1 MTVEHY
7 QDSGR
12 RMQDELVLIKRTRAG
27 DQQAFARLVEQYQSQ
42 VYNLCYRMLGNAGDA
57 EEAAQETF
65 LRAFSRLK
73 TYDESRKFSSW
84 LLSIGSHYC
93 IDRLR
98 RRRFTWTDIDDLA
111 PKLESPRSDDRPE
124 QVYLQSELADDVQRM
139 LGKLSPLYR
148 TVLVLRYWQH
158 ASYEEM
164 GEILGISESAVKSR
178 LHRARKAMADLMQEQ
193 PAARG
198 RLTPAVMQG

>member
-1 MTVEHY
+1 
-7 QDSGR
+7 
-12 RMQDELVLIKRTRAG
+12 MQDELVLIKRTRAG

-42 VYNLCYRMLGNAGDA
+42 VYNLCYRMLGNAADA

-111 PKLESPRSDDRPE
+111 PKLESPRHDDRPE
-124 QVYLQSELADDVQRM
+124 QAYLQTEMADEVQRM

-148 TVLVLRYWQH
+148 TVLILRYWQH

-164 GEILGISESAVKSR
+164 GEILEISESAVKSR
-178 LHRARKAMADLMQEQ
+178 LHRARKAMADVIKER

-198 RLTPAVMQG
+198 CLTPAVMQG

>member
-1 MTVEHY
+1 
-7 QDSGR
+7 
-12 RMQDELVLIKRTRAG
+12 MQDERDLIRCTRAG

-42 VYNLCYRMLGNAGDA
+42 VYNLCYRMLGNPSDA

-111 PKLESPRSDDRPE
+111 PKLESHRSDERPE
-124 QVYLQSELADDVQRM
+124 QVYLQTEMADDVQKM

-148 TVLVLRYWQH
+148 TVLILRYWQH
-158 ASYEEM
+158 ASYQEM
-164 GEILGISESAVKSR
+164 GEVLGISESAVKSR
-178 LHRARKAMADLMQEQ
+178 LHRARKAMAEVVMEQ
-193 PAARG
+193 RARG
-198 RLTPAVMQG
+198 CLTPAAIQG

>member
-1 MTVEHY
+1 
-7 QDSGR
+7 
-12 RMQDELVLIKRTRAG
+12 MQDELVLIRRTRAG

-42 VYNLCYRMLGNAGDA
+42 VYNLCYRMLGNASDA

-98 RRRFTWTDIDDLA
+98 RRRFTWTDIDDVA
-111 PKLESPRSDDRPE
+111 PKLESPHHDERPE
-124 QVYLQSELADDVQRM
+124 QVYLQTEMADEVQQM
-139 LGKLSPLYR
+139 LGTLSPLYR
-148 TVLVLRYWQH
+148 TVLILRYYQH

-164 GEILGISESAVKSR
+164 GEILGVSESAVKSR
-178 LHRARKAMADLMQEQ
+178 LHRARKAMAEVVKDQ

>member
-1 MTVEHY
+1 
-7 QDSGR
+7 
-12 RMQDELVLIKRTRAG
+12 MQDEIVLIKRTRAG

-42 VYNLCYRMLGNAGDA
+42 VYNLCYRMLGNSGEA
-57 EEAAQETF
+57 EDAAQETF

-111 PKLESPRSDDRPE
+111 PKLESSRSDDRPE
-124 QVYLQSELADDVQRM
+124 HVYLQAELADEVQRM
-139 LGKLSPLYR
+139 LGNVSPLYR
-148 TVLVLRYWQH
+148 TVLILRYWQH

-178 LHRARKAMADLMQEQ
+178 LHRARKAMADVMQEQ
-193 PAARG
+193 SAARG
-198 RLTPAVMQG
+198 QLTPAVMQG

>member
-1 MTVEHY
+1 
-7 QDSGR
+7 
-12 RMQDELVLIKRTRAG
+12 MQDELVLIKRTRAG

>member
-1 MTVEHY
+1 
-7 QDSGR
+7 
-12 RMQDELVLIKRTRAG
+12 MQDEIVLIRRTRAG
-27 DQQAFARLVEQYQSQ
+27 DQQAFARLVQQYQSQ
-42 VYNLCYRMLGNAGDA
+42 VYNLCYRMLGNPSDA

-111 PKLESPRSDDRPE
+111 PKLESHRSDERPE
-124 QVYLQSELADDVQRM
+124 QVYLQTETADDVQRM
-139 LGKLSPLYR
+139 LGKVSPLYR
-148 TVLVLRYWQH
+148 TVLILRYWQH
-158 ASYEEM
+158 ASYQEM
-164 GEILGISESAVKSR
+164 GDILGISESAVKSR
-178 LHRARKAMADLMQEQ
+178 LHRARKAMADVVMEQ
-193 PAARG
+193 QARG
-198 RLTPAVMQG
+198 YLTPAAL